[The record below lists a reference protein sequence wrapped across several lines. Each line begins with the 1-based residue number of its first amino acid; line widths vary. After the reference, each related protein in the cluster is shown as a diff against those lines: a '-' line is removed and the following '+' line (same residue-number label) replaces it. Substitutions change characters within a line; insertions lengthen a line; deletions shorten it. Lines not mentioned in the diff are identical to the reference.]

1 MVAFHTY
8 SAQNNYSG
16 DYSFF
21 KELYY
26 RNMLVTIKVLCASNI
41 EKKNNNSELH
51 FARLLLLMQ
60 RNPALPP
67 LYIKKKNLK
76 IFKL

>member
-21 KELYY
+21 KELNYW
-26 RNMLVTIKVLCASNI
+26 NMLVLIKVLCASNI
-41 EKKNNNSELH
+41 EKKKK
-51 FARLLLLMQ
+51 Q
-60 RNPALPP
+60 WTALRKASSS
-67 LYIKKKNLK
+67 YAT
-76 IFKL
+76 